1 MMGYKDYIKAKRK
14 FEVWYEGLEPSRED
28 YKREKRYQR
37 RVNKY
42 HARKYIE
49 DELEYLEIENWR
61 LQTWLVAE
69 VLDWGY
75 EWLEE
80 DFHDNF

>member
-1 MMGYKDYIKAKRK
+1 MMGYKDYIRAKRK
-14 FEVWYEGLEPSRED
+14 FEVWYEGCEPSRED

-37 RVNKY
+37 RVNK
-42 HARKYIE
+42 HSARKYIE
-49 DELEYLEIENWR
+49 DELEYLEMENWR
-61 LQTWLVAE
+61 LQVWMVAE

-80 DFHDNF
+80 DFYEYF

>member
-1 MMGYKDYIKAKRK
+1 MMDYKDYIRAKRK
-14 FEVWYEGLEPSRED
+14 FKFWYEGCEPSRED

-80 DFHDNF
+80 DFYDNF

>member
-1 MMGYKDYIKAKRK
+1 MMGYKDYIRAKRK
-14 FEVWYEGLEPSRED
+14 FKCWYEGCEPSRED

-37 RVNKY
+37 HVNKY

-49 DELEYLEIENWR
+49 DELEYLEMENWR
-61 LQTWLVAE
+61 LQIWMVDE
-69 VLDWGY
+69 ILDWGY

-80 DFHDNF
+80 DFYGNF

>member
-37 RVNKY
+37 RVNK
-42 HARKYIE
+42 HSARKYIE
-49 DELEYLEIENWR
+49 DIQDRRTKAKLKVTFADKDLKDIRREMKEL
-61 LQTWLVAE
+61 
-69 VLDWGY
+69 
-75 EWLEE
+75 
-80 DFHDNF
+80 FK